1 MDPIKDIITIDQE
14 ILSGQ
19 PVFKGTRVPVES
31 LFLHLEQG
39 ISLDEF
45 IEDFPSVDKTQAIAV
60 LEIAGK
66 LVSSKDLEKI
76 YETAA

>member
-14 ILSGQ
+14 ILGGQ
-19 PVFKGTRVPVES
+19 PVFKGTRVPIET
-31 LFLHLEQG
+31 LFLHLEEG

-45 IEDFPSVDKTQAIAV
+45 LQDFPSVEKSQVIAV

-66 LVSSKDLEKI
+66 LVSSKELEKI
-76 YETAA
+76 YEITA